1 MLKVCNVNCSTGLI
15 TINGLSHGLK
25 GFGGRGIIAKIM
37 NAEVDPKC
45 EPLGAENKLIIA
57 GTLLSGTGV
66 PTCNRLS
73 VGGKSP
79 LTETIKESNV
89 GGVAGGM
96 LADHGIRTLII
107 EDLPKETAWKILR
120 IKANGEVILENG
132 DDVAGNNTY
141 RAVELLKERY
151 GSKIGIM
158 VIGMAGERGYK
169 NSSIQVNDVITGNP
183 SRAAARGGMGAV
195 MGSKKLKA
203 IVIEPALKKS
213 KPVYK
218 DEVAFE
224 EARRDFIKVLKEY
237 PLTGKEG
244 LQKKGTSIFMDFT
257 GSFGIL
263 PVNNFSGKKFE
274 RLKEIDS
281 NSFVEAVNRN
291 NGKIGIPC
299 QPGCTIRC
307 SNIYNDKDGN
317 MISSGIEYETIA
329 LIGPNCG
336 ISDWDTI
343 AKFDHIC
350 DDLGVD
356 TMETGASIGVAMD
369 AGKIPWGDKEAALGL
384 VMEMVNG
391 TDFGRIMGAGTKAV
405 GEALKAKRVPTV
417 KGQALAAYDP
427 RNLKGTAVS
436 MCTSAMGADHTTGPT
451 GGAPVDPTKKEG
463 QIELSKERQKGFAF
477 CDNSMCLYAW
487 VVMQK
492 PDNMSIPARLLTAYY
507 GDEWTPE
514 RMLRVGAETISL
526 EWDFN
531 KRAGFS
537 SKDDRM
543 PDFFYTEKS
552 EVTGAVFDFSED
564 ELQAVKRLD
573 T

>member
-15 TINGLSHGLK
+15 TINRLSHDLK

-57 GTLLSGTGV
+57 GTLLSGTGI

-79 LTETIKESNV
+79 LTGTIKESNV
-89 GGVAGGM
+89 GGVAGKM
-96 LADHGIRTLII
+96 FADHGIRALII

-120 IKANGEVILENG
+120 IKANGEIILENG
-132 DDVAGNNTY
+132 DDIAGNNTY
-141 RAVELLKERY
+141 KAVELLKERY
-151 GSKIGIM
+151 SSKIGVM

-169 NSSIQVNDVITGNP
+169 NSSIQVNDVITGDP
-183 SRAAARGGMGAV
+183 TRAAARGGLGAV

-203 IVIEPALKKS
+203 IVIEPSLKKV
-213 KPVYK
+213 KPAYK
-218 DEVAFE
+218 DKKAFE
-224 EARRDFIKVLKEY
+224 EARKDFVETLKNY
-237 PLTGKEG
+237 PLTDL
-244 LQKKGTSIFMDFT
+244 LQKKGTSIFIDSM
-257 GSFGIL
+257 GSSGAL

-274 RLKEIDS
+274 RLKEISSD
-281 NSFVEAVNRN
+281 SFVKAVNEN
-291 NGKIGIPC
+291 NGKMGIPC

-307 SNIYNDKDGN
+307 SNIIMNEDGN
-317 MISSGIEYETIA
+317 IISSGVEYETIA

-343 AKFDHIC
+343 VKFDRLC

-369 AGKIPWGDKEAALGL
+369 AGKISWGDKKAALGL
-384 VMEMVNG
+384 VMDMVNE

-405 GEALKAKRVPTV
+405 GEALKAKRIPVV

-492 PDNMSIPARLLTAYY
+492 PDNMSIPARLLKAYY
-507 GDEWTPE
+507 GGEWTPE
-514 RMLRVGAETISL
+514 RMLQVGAETISL